1 VCFLSKKIKF
11 LTKISI
17 MKKAAIIL
25 LISALSTVAMAQ
37 NIFFTKNASIRFSS
51 ATAIENISA
60 ENKQVVSFV
69 DFKKNKLNF
78 AVLIKSFRF
87 KNALMEEHFNEN
99 YLESDKFPKA
109 KFKGTFSDI
118 SKLNLKKDGTYQL
131 NVQGTLNMHGVKKN
145 ITVPVTITVKS
156 GKLTASSKF
165 SISPEDYGIKIPDV
179 VKDKISK
186 SLEINVL
193 ADYKPFKRK

>member
-1 VCFLSKKIKF
+1 
-11 LTKISI
+11 